1 MSHKRWL
8 IANADKEKASAI
20 SEKFNMDAFVAYLL
34 VARGFDDELKV
45 SEFISSSVR
54 ISDPFELS
62 GMDDAVDRIEQAV
75 SLGEKITVYG
85 DYDCDGV
92 TATALLYS
100 LLSDMGADVDYYIPS
115 RETEGYGLNKDA
127 VKKIADSGTK
137 LIITVDNGI
146 SAVEETEYAYSLGM
160 ELVIT
165 DHHQIPPNIPSAA
178 AVVNPHLQDDKLP
191 FTDFSGVGVAFKLA
205 CALYGDTDDILYR
218 YADLAAIGTIADIMP
233 LCGENRAI
241 VKAGIKLINE
251 YPRHGIEALLK
262 AAGADG
268 KEITS
273 TDIAFTVC
281 PRINATGRI
290 EHAAKAVELLVSAE
304 TEKASFIAEQLI
316 INNTHR
322 QEIEQEIFEDAVKQ
336 ISEKPS
342 LSSQRVIVVSGEG
355 YHQGVVGIVASRL
368 CEKYEKPAI
377 VIGTDNGAARGSARS
392 IDGFNIFEAISSC
405 SDLLTHFGG
414 HPGAAGL
421 SLSADD
427 VDEFRKRINEYAAE
441 KYPAMPPQTINIDF
455 KISPF
460 YLSVDLAKELRLLEP
475 YGEGNKRAV
484 FALMNLT
491 LVNVVPMG
499 NGKHIR
505 LECEKKGK
513 KIRIVKFGTSPE
525 NFPFISGEKIDAAV
539 KIGVNPYNGREYLS
553 VQAVDIRKSGMDED
567 AYFAQKEEYELFLAD
582 KNNSESVY
590 PDRNICAAV
599 YKALRKRQNV
609 YTDADSLYFS
619 LTDVTYAQMMF
630 ALKAFYE
637 CSLISFENGAVKIK
651 QTSGKA
657 DLSGTKTIKNLKGR
671 LGIER
676 F

>member
-1 MSHKRWL
+1 MSHKKWL

-34 VARGFDDELKV
+34 AARGFDDELKV

-62 GMDDAVDRIEQAV
+62 GMDAAVDRIEQAV

-115 RETEGYGLNKDA
+115 REAEGYGLNKNA
-127 VKKIADSGTK
+127 VKKIAESGTK

-165 DHHQIPPNIPSAA
+165 DHHQVPQNIPRAA
-178 AVVNPHLQDDKLP
+178 AVVNPHLQDGKLP
-191 FTDFSGVGVAFKLA
+191 FTDFAGVGVAFKLA

-233 LCGENRAI
+233 LCGENRGI

-251 YPRHGIEALLK
+251 YPRPGIAALLK
-262 AAGADG
+262 AAGADE

-304 TEKASFIAEQLI
+304 TEKASFIAEQLN

-322 QEIEQEIFEDAVKQ
+322 QEIEQEIFDDAVRQ
-336 ISEKPS
+336 LSEKPS
-342 LSSQRVIVVSGEG
+342 LASQRVIVVSGEG

-368 CEKYEKPAI
+368 CEKYEKPAV
-377 VIGTDNGAARGSARS
+377 VIGTEDGTARGSARS
-392 IDGFNIFEAISSC
+392 VQGFNIFEAISSC
-405 SDLLTHFGG
+405 SDILTHFGG

-441 KYPAMPPQTINIDF
+441 KYPAMPPQTVNIDF

-460 YLSVDLAKELRLLEP
+460 YLSVDLAKELKVLEP

-513 KIRIVKFGTSPE
+513 KIRIVKFGTSAE

-567 AYFAQKEEYELFLAD
+567 AYFAQKEEYELFLAG

-590 PDRNICAAV
+590 PDRDICAAV

-619 LTDVTYAQMMF
+619 LADVTYAQMMF

-637 CSLISFENGAVKIK
+637 CSLISYENGAIRTK